1 MSAHSTASL
10 RLRSVI
16 MKDGQ
21 RLLCCDH
28 LEQDGEGLDRMA
40 CEHGLEAEELSQIHP
55 DLQAWKKM
63 GGFRASLVLAS
74 AALRGLHLRRG
85 EMSRIIS
92 RRCGIS
98 SHCAP
103 LRRRL
108 QTSEQLEEEWGRH
121 DSAYPELT
129 SPRDFHLQT
138 TLMAR

>member
-63 GGFRASLVLAS
+63 GGFRAPLVLAS

-98 SHCAP
+98 SHCALRFGDGCKP
-103 LRRRL
+103 PNSSKRNGVDMIPPIQNLRVLETFTCRRR
-108 QTSEQLEEEWGRH
+108 
-121 DSAYPELT
+121 
-129 SPRDFHLQT
+129 
-138 TLMAR
+138 